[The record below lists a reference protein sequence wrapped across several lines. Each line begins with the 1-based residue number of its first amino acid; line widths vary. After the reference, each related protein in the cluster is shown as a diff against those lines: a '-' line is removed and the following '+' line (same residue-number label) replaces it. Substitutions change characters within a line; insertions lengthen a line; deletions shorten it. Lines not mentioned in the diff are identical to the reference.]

1 MYEEQ
6 TIPWW
11 KNAIGYQIYPK
22 SFQDTNHDGIGDLN
36 GIRQRLP
43 YLKELGIDFVWL
55 NPIYASPN
63 VDNGYDI
70 SDYQAI
76 NPEYGTMAEMVDLIK
91 EAHAHGIKII
101 MDLVINHTSDQHPW
115 FQEALKGPDNPYHDY
130 YIWAD
135 GTQKPNEWESIFG
148 GSIWQEVPSLK
159 KQYLHVFAKEQP
171 DLNWENKQMRQDLYK
186 MIRWWLDLGID
197 GFRIDAI
204 SHIKKSSWD
213 TKPQADWAFSPF
225 TNVAGIDVYLTE
237 LGQIFKE
244 YDIVTVG
251 EASGVTAEQA
261 PEWVGENGYFNM
273 IFEFEHISLW
283 KREKQDT
290 IDVIALKKA
299 LSHWQKQLDYGK
311 GWNALYME
319 NHDVPRS
326 VSVFGND
333 QPVYRQKAATALA
346 TMYLLLQGTPFIY
359 QGQELGMTNM
369 TFTDLDQLDDVT
381 AKQQIEELRKL
392 EDSGERNLEI
402 LELMSSISRDNS
414 RTPMQWSTEENAGF
428 STAEPWLVVNPN
440 YEEINVATQ
449 LKQPNSILSYYKQLI
464 QLRKNRAVFV
474 TGHYHDYL
482 LDDPKVYVY
491 ERFLGTE
498 RMLVVV
504 NLTKDAAEID
514 LPAAISGQSWTLV
527 IDNHSVEGANSE
539 HELQLT
545 QHQKTMA
552 LAPYEARV
560 YHMNQRVKETFNEK
574 IR

>member
-1 MYEEQ
+1 
-6 TIPWW
+6 
-11 KNAIGYQIYPK
+11 
-22 SFQDTNHDGIGDLN
+22 
-36 GIRQRLP
+36 
-43 YLKELGIDFVWL
+43 
-55 NPIYASPN
+55 
-63 VDNGYDI
+63 
-70 SDYQAI
+70 
-76 NPEYGTMAEMVDLIK
+76 
-91 EAHAHGIKII
+91 
-101 MDLVINHTSDQHPW
+101 
-115 FQEALKGPDNPYHDY
+115 
-130 YIWAD
+130 
-135 GTQKPNEWESIFG
+135 
-148 GSIWQEVPSLK
+148 
-159 KQYLHVFAKEQP
+159 
-171 DLNWENKQMRQDLYK
+171 
-186 MIRWWLDLGID
+186 
-197 GFRIDAI
+197 
-204 SHIKKSSWD
+204 
-213 TKPQADWAFSPF
+213 
-225 TNVAGIDVYLTE
+225 
-237 LGQIFKE
+237 
-244 YDIVTVG
+244 
-251 EASGVTAEQA
+251 
-261 PEWVGENGYFNM
+261 
-273 IFEFEHISLW
+273 
-283 KREKQDT
+283 
-290 IDVIALKKA
+290 
-299 LSHWQKQLDYGK
+299 
-311 GWNALYME
+311 
-319 NHDVPRS
+319 
-326 VSVFGND
+326 
-333 QPVYRQKAATALA
+333 
-346 TMYLLLQGTPFIY
+346 MYLLLQGTPFIY

-440 YEEINVATQ
+440 YEEINVAAQ